1 MKKWPLYAIAITL
14 LLVLVIVVAV
24 SAQERDEVVTAQIAV
39 EPPEAARE
47 WQDEPGLLVTGLVAG
62 GPAATAG
69 LRRGDIILAVDGR
82 EVDTPA
88 DLQGLIQAMDAG
100 TEITLDVLRCEQVEQ
115 IAIVLGEM
123 DNTGRGY
130 LGAKLIPPIT
140 QEPPLAHSFAKGV
153 ELRGQGALIV
163 KVEKETPAAAAG
175 LQEGDRVLAVN
186 GAQVTAAT
194 SLAEL
199 VRAQGIG
206 DEVTLTV
213 MRGNL
218 ELTLDAV
225 LVEHPEEAGVAYLGI
240 RVAPSIFGPE
250 TLKSL
255 PHHVSGARV
264 VSVDPGS
271 PAEVAGI
278 ESGDLVI
285 AVDDDAVGDS
295 QALIGLIRSRE
306 SGDTVTLTVERDGDE
321 LELAVTLGS
330 MTDNTGESAYLGVR
344 LAPAMRWQGN
354 LRRFPHG
361 MPATPGEG
369 KSEWFPFDSEG
380 RPSESEPFEFL
391 LPENQRP
398 PARDGAEA

>member
-1 MKKWPLYAIAITL
+1 MKKRPLYTIAITL

-24 SAQERDEVVTAQIAV
+24 SAQERDEGVAAKIDM
-39 EPPEAARE
+39 EPPEAVRE
-47 WQDEPGLLVTGLVAG
+47 WQEEPGLLITGLVAG

-69 LRRGDIILAVDGR
+69 LRRGDIILAVDGQ
-82 EVDTPA
+82 EVGTPA
-88 DLQGLIQAMDAG
+88 DLQGLIQAMGAG
-100 TEITLDVLRCEQVEQ
+100 TRITLDVLRCEQMEQ
-115 IAIVLGEM
+115 IVIVLGEM

-130 LGAKLIPPIT
+130 LGVSLIPPIT

-163 KVEKETPAAAAG
+163 KVETDTPAAAAG

-186 GAQVTAAT
+186 GAEITAANP
-194 SLAEL
+194 LAEL

-218 ELTLDAV
+218 ELTLDAI
-225 LVEHPEEAGVAYLGI
+225 LVEHPVEAGVAYLGV
-240 RVAPSIFGPE
+240 RVAPTLVGRE
-250 TLKSL
+250 TLESL
-255 PHHVSGARV
+255 PWYANGSRV

-271 PAEVAGI
+271 PAEAAGI
-278 ESGDLVI
+278 EPGDLVV

-295 QALIGLIRSRE
+295 QALIGLIRSYE

-321 LELAVTLGS
+321 LELAATLGS
-330 MTDNTGESAYLGVR
+330 TTDNTGESAYLGVR
-344 LAPAMRWQGN
+344 LAQAMRWQGN
-354 LRRFPHG
+354 LRQFPHG

-369 KSEWFPFDSEG
+369 KSEWFPVDSEG
-380 RPSESEPFEFL
+380 WPSESEPFEFL